1 MTWSQLG
8 FGAAGVGF
16 FTGAALADPFGTGG
30 TDDTAAD
37 FVGAG
42 PPPAGVAGTAVAA
55 GPGGVAPGFA
65 PGATPL
71 SWQPVSATTPHT
83 ARAAH
88 APLVRLRLR
97 TARMVVSLCRA
108 CASAAP

>member
-16 FTGAALADPFGTGG
+16 FTGAALADGFG
-30 TDDTAAD
+30 TDDTDGTGDTDAD
-37 FVGAG
+37 SVG
-42 PPPAGVAGTAVAA
+42 AA

-65 PGATPL
+65 PGAAPAAAPL